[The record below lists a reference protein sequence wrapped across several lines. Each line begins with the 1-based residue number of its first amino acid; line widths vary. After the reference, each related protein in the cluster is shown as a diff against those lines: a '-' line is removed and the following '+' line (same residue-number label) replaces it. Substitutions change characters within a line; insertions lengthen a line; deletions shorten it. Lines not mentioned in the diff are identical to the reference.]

1 MSETNVNLKISKE
14 GLQLIAGALNKLAEA
29 ISASGSVQTPVQQ
42 PAVQAQQIPTM
53 PYPASNA
60 AAPQGA
66 HYPDAMTPQQPVIQ
80 FQNHMPTLQQPAM
93 QSQNQTP
100 PLQQPLPTTIPTT
113 AVAQEYTQDQL
124 AVACAGLVNMG
135 KQPRLMQILQSF
147 GVTTLVEVPKERY
160 GDLATALRTEGA
172 VI

>member
-42 PAVQAQQIPTM
+42 PAVQTQQVSTM
-53 PYPASNA
+53 PYPAPNA
-60 AAPQGA
+60 AVQQGA
-66 HYPDAMTPQQPVIQ
+66 PYAGMAVPQQGMVPVAQQQPVMQ
-80 FQNHMPTLQQPAM
+80 PQPPMPPM
-93 QSQNQTP
+93 
-100 PLQQPLPTTIPTT
+100 QQPLPTTIPTT

-160 GDLATALRTEGA
+160 GELATALRTEGA